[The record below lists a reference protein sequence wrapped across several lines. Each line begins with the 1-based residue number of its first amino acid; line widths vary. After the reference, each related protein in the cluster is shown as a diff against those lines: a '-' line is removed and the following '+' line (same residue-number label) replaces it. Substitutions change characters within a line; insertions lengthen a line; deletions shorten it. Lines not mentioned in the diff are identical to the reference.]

1 MVGLMPMP
9 TFFGSTLAWT
19 TQGFELDASLVA
31 QIRESPRWMFKK
43 KHKKLRAFTLTW
55 PFPATCRGCN
65 WHMARMREYMGI
77 PHRCFF
83 LPIRRCL
90 VGFSKTSLIGHP
102 DSENCFRDRLVHDN
116 CKNIHSVPSPMQRV
130 TRREAPLFQLHS

>member
-31 QIRESPRWMFKK
+31 QIRESPRWMLKK
-43 KHKKLRAFTLTW
+43 NHKNPRAFTLTW

-65 WHMARMREYMGI
+65 WHMARMREYHIVASFCPFAGASLDSPK
-77 PHRCFF
+77 PH
-83 LPIRRCL
+83 
-90 VGFSKTSLIGHP
+90 
-102 DSENCFRDRLVHDN
+102 
-116 CKNIHSVPSPMQRV
+116 
-130 TRREAPLFQLHS
+130 